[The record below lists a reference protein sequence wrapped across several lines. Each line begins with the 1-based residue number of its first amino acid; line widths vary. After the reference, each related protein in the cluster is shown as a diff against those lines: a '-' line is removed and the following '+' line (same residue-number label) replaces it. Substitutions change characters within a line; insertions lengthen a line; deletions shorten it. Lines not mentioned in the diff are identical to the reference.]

1 MAINTDY
8 SNSGMFID
16 NQLRDTETAVKK
28 DSLGK
33 DAFLTM
39 MVAQLKNQDPL
50 SPLEGTDFTAQL
62 AQFSSLEQQL
72 TMNSNLTAILSALTA
87 SSEDSNIFDYIGK
100 DIVSDGN
107 PVTVNNGDVVSGGLF
122 ELDEPA
128 TIHVTVYNSEGTAI
142 RQMNSGNEL
151 VEDGVYNIAWD
162 GRDNKGYTVL
172 DGEYTYK
179 VTALNDQGQY
189 GTVSTTTSG
198 LVDGV
203 TRYYGKN
210 YLMVDGRRV
219 DPSSVETV
227 RLSDS
232 AL

>member
-8 SNSGMFID
+8 SNSDMFIN
-16 NQLRDTETAVKK
+16 NQLRETKTDTKA

-50 SPLEGTDFTAQL
+50 NPLEGTDFTAQL

-72 TMNSNLTAILSALTA
+72 EMNSNLSSILSTLTA
-87 SSEDSNIFDYIGK
+87 STEDSNIFDYIGK
-100 DIVSDGN
+100 EIVSDGN
-107 PVTVNNGDVVSGGLF
+107 PVTVESGEVIAGGLF
-122 ELDEPA
+122 ELEEPA
-128 TIHVTVYNSEGTAI
+128 TIHVTVYNSDGTAV
-142 RQMNSGNEL
+142 RQMHSGNEL
-151 VEDGVYNIAWD
+151 IEDGVYNIAWD
-162 GRDNKGYTVL
+162 GRDDNGYTVL

-179 VTALNDQGQY
+179 VTALNDRGEY
-189 GTVSTTTSG
+189 GSVSTTTSG

-227 RLSDS
+227 RLSDET
-232 AL
+232 L